1 MIEPLAGIYSA
12 HPLFQPLAARL
23 QAPDRRPVC
32 LKGLSG
38 SAAALL
44 ACSLI
49 RQVGGTHWFIFP
61 EYEQAVYFHDDLNNV
76 CPSENLFLFPSSFRR
91 TATQIRPDEG
101 NIILRTRVLSRLLQ
115 GDAMT
120 VITCPEA
127 LMERVLT
134 GERLRRNS
142 LTLKKGERLS
152 IDFIREVL
160 GTYEFTLTDFVYEPG
175 QYAIRGSIVDI
186 FSYAHYRPFRID
198 FFGDEVESIRTFDIS
213 TQLSD
218 EPLDEISIVPDM
230 QKILQEQSGSSVF
243 DAVSPGA
250 TFWTYDLTRTFDIWK
265 RSMDA
270 TEQITDGDGEEIRWD
285 KSDRYVPEDTLRK
298 QCLAFRQVEFGMAPY
313 TADAEVFAFNT
324 APQPVFQKN
333 FALMAERIAADSERG
348 YRTGILSEN
357 PKQFDRLDN
366 IFEGTGMQ
374 VTYERIPSIVHEGF
388 TDHDLRI
395 CLYTDHQIFDRYHK
409 YKQIKT
415 HHKDECLTIQELQ
428 GLHPG
433 DYVVHID
440 HGVGIFGGLEKI
452 DVNGRE
458 QECIRLVYRDNDLLY
473 VNISNLHKISKYRGK
488 EGESPK
494 INKLGSAAWQTLKQS
509 TKRKVKDIAKE
520 LIALYAKRK
529 MQKGFAFSP
538 DNFLQEELEASF
550 IYEDTPDQMKATQAV
565 KHGMESDM
573 PMDHL
578 VCGDVGFGKTEI
590 AIRAAFKAV
599 CDSKQVAVLVP
610 TTILAMQH
618 ASTFKE
624 RLAHFPA
631 RVESLSR
638 LKTAQQTREIM
649 QDVAD
654 GKIDILV
661 GTHKILN
668 KNLKFKDLGLLI
680 IDEEQ
685 KFGVAAKEKL
695 KTLRTNV
702 DTLTLSATPIPRT
715 LQFSLLGIRDLSILM
730 TPPSNRYP
738 IQTELIPFNQDII
751 REAVEYEVARGGQVF
766 FINNRIQNL
775 AEIGQMIER
784 ICPHVKTICAHGQMD
799 GKALEKIML
808 DFVSGDYDV
817 LVATSIIESGLDIP
831 NVNTIFINE
840 AQHFGLSD
848 LHQMRGRVGRTNKR
862 AFCYLI
868 TPPLNDLNPDA
879 RRRLRAIEEFS
890 DLGSGFN
897 IAMQDLDIRGAGNMM
912 GAEQS
917 GFIAD
922 VGFETYHQILD
933 EALLELRDDPDF
945 TTFFTDQD
953 RKRETLAG
961 ELHEEK
967 LYVTDCQIDTDLEMM
982 LPESYVENVS
992 ERIRLYRQLDNLEDE
1007 KALET
1012 FTRGLIDRFGPV
1024 PPQAEALIDVVRLR
1038 RKAKRLGFEKLTL
1051 RNGKLLAYFVGDSQS
1066 PYYQSPVF
1074 GRILAYVQQNP
1085 RLFRM
1090 KETNGRLVLTISPVN
1105 SIREIIGTLDRIQGA
1120 A

>member
-1 MIEPLAGIYSA
+1 
-12 HPLFQPLAARL
+12 
-23 QAPDRRPVC
+23 
-32 LKGLSG
+32 
-38 SAAALL
+38 
-44 ACSLI
+44 
-49 RQVGGTHWFIFP
+49 
-61 EYEQAVYFHDDLNNV
+61 
-76 CPSENLFLFPSSFRR
+76 
-91 TATQIRPDEG
+91 
-101 NIILRTRVLSRLLQ
+101 
-115 GDAMT
+115 
-120 VITCPEA
+120 
-127 LMERVLT
+127 
-134 GERLRRNS
+134 
-142 LTLKKGERLS
+142 
-152 IDFIREVL
+152 
-160 GTYEFTLTDFVYEPG
+160 
-175 QYAIRGSIVDI
+175 YA
-186 FSYAHYRPFRID
+186 
-198 FFGDEVESIRTFDIS
+198 
-213 TQLSD
+213 
-218 EPLDEISIVPDM
+218 
-230 QKILQEQSGSSVF
+230 
-243 DAVSPGA
+243 
-250 TFWTYDLTRTFDIWK
+250 
-265 RSMDA
+265 
-270 TEQITDGDGEEIRWD
+270 
-285 KSDRYVPEDTLRK
+285 
-298 QCLAFRQVEFGMAPY
+298 
-313 TADAEVFAFNT
+313 ADAEVFGFNT

-348 YRTGILSEN
+348 YRTCILSEN

-366 IFEGTGMQ
+366 IFGGTGTQ
-374 VTYERIPSIVHEGF
+374 VTYERIPNIIHEGF

-415 HHKDECLTIQELQ
+415 HHKDECLTIQDLQ

-452 DVNGRE
+452 DVNGKV

-488 EGESPK
+488 DGESPK
-494 INKLGSAAWQTLKQS
+494 VYKLGSAAWQTLKQS

-538 DNFLQEELEASF
+538 DSFLQEELEASF
-550 IYEDTPDQMKATQAV
+550 IYEDTPDQSKATQAV
-565 KHGMESDM
+565 KHGMESDI

-618 ASTFKE
+618 AATFKE
-624 RLAHFPA
+624 RLARFPA
-631 RVESLSR
+631 RIESLSR

-668 KNLKFKDLGLLI
+668 KNIRFKDLGLLI

-784 ICPHVKTICAHGQMD
+784 ICPHVKTVCAHGQMD

-817 LVATSIIESGLDIP
+817 LVATSIVESGLDIP

-922 VGFETYHQILD
+922 VGVETYPQILD

-945 TTFFTDQD
+945 TAFFNDQD
-953 RKRETLAG
+953 RKREALAG
-961 ELHEEK
+961 DSHEEK
-967 LYVTDCQIDTDLEMM
+967 LYVTD
-982 LPESYVENVS
+982 
-992 ERIRLYRQLDNLEDE
+992 
-1007 KALET
+1007 
-1012 FTRGLIDRFGPV
+1012 
-1024 PPQAEALIDVVRLR
+1024 
-1038 RKAKRLGFEKLTL
+1038 
-1051 RNGKLLAYFVGDSQS
+1051 
-1066 PYYQSPVF
+1066 
-1074 GRILAYVQQNP
+1074 
-1085 RLFRM
+1085 
-1090 KETNGRLVLTISPVN
+1090 
-1105 SIREIIGTLDRIQGA
+1105 
-1120 A
+1120 